1 MGVLMK
7 SGSALN
13 DTPSRPESGVAVVAE
28 AAEVISEGKLLVT
41 GVATSSLGLGPGIL
55 KRGYRRLLGVGNT
68 FAEAVTNQRQR
79 GGTT

>member
-13 DTPSRPESGVAVVAE
+13 ETPSRPESGVAVVAE
-28 AAEVISEGKLLVT
+28 AADLISEGKLLVT

-55 KRGYRRLLGVGNT
+55 KRGNRRLLLSCEGPRTEGSKD
-68 FAEAVTNQRQR
+68 ARADIE
-79 GGTT
+79 